1 MFDFGNS
8 ELGDVNSFIN
18 RFSGLTE
25 KYLFYNDTVEL
36 RYDVKNHKYL
46 LVTENGLE
54 EQDGV
59 TTVCHC
65 LDKSKVLLPWACKM
79 MAQKLKGLMSF
90 NLSGDRYSIS
100 EAEFDQFTKE
110 AKTAHK
116 DKLEDAGAVGHIA
129 HAWIEEYVNRCIA
142 GTSCLDLEFPSE
154 ERASKSCQASLDWMV
169 RHQIRWLQTERK
181 VYSRKHKYAGTM
193 DGLCIANSCDDPK
206 CCRTQFTDRL
216 TVADWKTSNQIYIEF
231 ILQTAAYRQ
240 AYQEEFGVSIDGIF
254 VVRLGKEDAKFE
266 AWSLDAELAEI
277 GWDCFV
283 KALDLVRAMMVLETA
298 VEEMKDYR
306 TGIKKAEKAAQKIE
320 DLKIACKGSK
330 TYQGIRRPKCNDGN
344 PCQTC
349 VAKYKEVQDAKFAAL
364 TYGTIK
370 REVFDAGNQISE
382 NMLESLQKILD
393 TQNG

>member
-1 MFDFGNS
+1 MFDFGTS

-46 LVTENGLE
+46 LVTANGLE

-59 TTVCHC
+59 TNVCHC

-79 MAQKLKGLMSF
+79 MAQKLKGLMNF
-90 NLSGDRYSIS
+90 NLAGDRYSIS

-154 ERASKSCQASLDWMV
+154 ERADKACQAALYWMFK
-169 RHQIRWLQTERK
+169 HNIRWLQTERK

-266 AWSLDAELAEI
+266 AWSLDAEIAEI
-277 GWDCFV
+277 GWECFV

-320 DLKIACKGSK
+320 DLKIACKGSL
-330 TYQGIRRPKCNDGN
+330 TYKGIRRPKCNDGN

-349 VAKYKEVQDAKFAAL
+349 LAKYKEVQD
-364 TYGTIK
+364 
-370 REVFDAGNQISE
+370 E
-382 NMLESLQKILD
+382 KIIDLKKLLD
-393 TQNG
+393 KSKEQ